1 MYNFKKTAE
10 KMTVLSELMT
20 GREQIKT
27 KDIIKKYAD
36 GVTITDFDFAVLDD
50 KAFVV
55 LTFAEDNTKYYNG
68 GLVATKIFQRIVD
81 DFDGDILTARDEYAK
96 ADEKLHLV
104 FELAET
110 KQGNTVV
117 RVSVK

>member
-55 LTFAEDNTKYYNG
+55 LTFAEEVQTAERVTTALCLYRLFFSQIYRKRLTKRKDSS
-68 GLVATKIFQRIVD
+68 KIN
-81 DFDGDILTARDEYAK
+81 L
-96 ADEKLHLV
+96 
-104 FELAET
+104 
-110 KQGNTVV
+110 
-117 RVSVK
+117 